1 MKLTKYG
8 FHLGLLGFSSVLSV
22 LGIIVSII
30 GTIGG
35 MVLFWVGTQAIISYR
50 GIAAGVTLYVIGGIA
65 LILKIPYIIMWTL
78 LKIKTSKQDIP
89 GIEKIGKIYS
99 YVSGSLEIIG
109 AIAVLIVFSIALHSI
124 RNQYSTILTSTL
136 NPAGYYHQPD
146 YLAVGYIFGSVIY
159 LIFACLKIH
168 GTRLEKNKLLGTY
181 LGFRY
186 ALFILHTIAFLVQSL
201 LIWERKGIVSLI
213 FGFLYFILDIGLTV
227 ILHSIRVNRE
237 NTAGTENP
245 MKNF

>member
-8 FHLGLLGFSSVLSV
+8 FHLGLFGFSSVLSV
-22 LGIIVSII
+22 LGIIFSII

-35 MVLFWVGTQAIISYR
+35 IVLFWVGTQVYDVHTP
-50 GIAAGVTLYVIGGIA
+50 AAGVTLYVIGAIT
-65 LILKIPYIIMWTL
+65 LILMIPYIIMWII
-78 LKIKTSKQDIP
+78 LKIITSKQDIP

-109 AIAVLIVFSIALHSI
+109 AIAGLIVFSIALIQAMSY
-124 RNQYSTILTSTL
+124 R
-136 NPAGYYHQPD
+136 QPD
-146 YLAVGYIFGSVIY
+146 LLAIGYIIGSVIY

-168 GTRLEKNKLLGTY
+168 GIRLEKNKLLGIY

-186 ALFILHTIAFLVQSL
+186 ALFILHTIAFLVQSIL
-201 LIWERKGIVSLI
+201 TGERKEIVSLI
-213 FGFLYFILDIGLTV
+213 SGFLYFILDIGLTV

-245 MKNF
+245 MKNI